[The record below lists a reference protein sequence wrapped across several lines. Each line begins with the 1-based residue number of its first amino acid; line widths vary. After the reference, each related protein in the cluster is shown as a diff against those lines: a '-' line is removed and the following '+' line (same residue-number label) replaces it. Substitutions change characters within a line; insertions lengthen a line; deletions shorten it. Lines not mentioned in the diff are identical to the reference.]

1 MEIPDKTDMGYMCS
15 HANLCDMETLDISS
29 LDTSEV
35 IRMSYMFG
43 FCEKLTSIDLSR
55 LDTSKA
61 ESMRG
66 MFIDCHA
73 LTAGKPRLG

>member
-43 FCEKLTSIDLSR
+43 FCENLISD
-55 LDTSKA
+55 
-61 ESMRG
+61 
-66 MFIDCHA
+66 
-73 LTAGKPRLG
+73 

>member
-43 FCEKLTSIDLSR
+43 FCENLLRSIEIRFSQNPN
-55 LDTSKA
+55 
-61 ESMRG
+61 
-66 MFIDCHA
+66 I
-73 LTAGKPRLG
+73 